1 MAYDGIVTAAVVREL
16 NDRLLM
22 GSISKVAQP
31 EKDELL
37 LTLKCSRQQLR
48 LCISANASTPHGLP
62 QGGK

>member
-1 MAYDGIVTAAVVREL
+1 MAFDGIAAAAAVSEL

-37 LTLKCSRQQLR
+37 LTVKNNRQQIR
-48 LCISANASTPHGLP
+48 LTISANASTPMI
-62 QGGK
+62 